1 VRVEIIYYGRS
12 DIIVTMRVVKNW
24 SKLLAS
30 EQVFALQGELGD
42 SALLLIDGLDLSI
55 NQITRVASFV

>member
-1 VRVEIIYYGRS
+1 
-12 DIIVTMRVVKNW
+12 MRVVKNW
-24 SKLLAS
+24 SKALAS